1 MKTLSL
7 ILFFIIAHTT
17 SRAQQITN
25 AAGNSNTVG
34 SISIDWSFGELTLVD
49 EKRLG
54 SLIIS
59 QGVLQPEKGIFK
71 DNDDNISQGEIK
83 ILPNPT
89 SGVLNIWAGFL
100 TAGKLRFDF
109 YDTKGSRVIS
119 EEKTY
124 TGFNTY
130 QFVLDRYAAASY
142 PLKITWQPA
151 NGKTKTG
158 NYIIIKQ

>member
-7 ILFFIIAHTT
+7 ILFFIIAHIS

-49 EKRLG
+49 EKRSG

-71 DNDDNISQGEIK
+71 DNDDNINQGEIK

-109 YDTKGSRVIS
+109 YDAKGSRVIS

>member
-49 EKRLG
+49 EKRSG

-59 QGVLQPEKGIFK
+59 QGVLQPEKVIFK
-71 DNDDNISQGEIK
+71 YNDDNINQGEIK

>member
-1 MKTLSL
+1 
-7 ILFFIIAHTT
+7 
-17 SRAQQITN
+17 
-25 AAGNSNTVG
+25 
-34 SISIDWSFGELTLVD
+34 
-49 EKRLG
+49 
-54 SLIIS
+54 
-59 QGVLQPEKGIFK
+59 
-71 DNDDNISQGEIK
+71 
-83 ILPNPT
+83 LPNPT

-109 YDTKGSRVIS
+109 YDAKGSRVIS